1 MIAEVGTPELI
12 ESLKSFFGFDK
23 FKGTQEKIVKSI
35 LASKDTFVIMP
46 TGGGK
51 SLCYQLPAIL
61 NEGTAIIVSPLIALM
76 KNQVDAIRG
85 FSDQDGIAHFLNSS
99 LNKAD
104 TLKVKKDV
112 TEGKTK
118 LLYVA
123 PETLTKE
130 DNLAFFKEFKISFFA
145 IDEAHCIS
153 EWGHDFRPEYRRLRP
168 LIDSLGDNIPVMAL
182 TATATP
188 KVQQDIQKNLGMQN
202 ANVFKSSFNRSN
214 LYYEVRPKQNVIKE
228 IIKYVKQNAGKS
240 GIIYCLSRKKV
251 EEVANVLK
259 VNGVKA
265 SAYHA
270 GLDAKERA
278 KTQDGF
284 LMEELDVIVA
294 TIAFGMGIDKPDVRY
309 VIHHDIP
316 KSLEGYYQ
324 ETGRAGRDGGEG
336 NCVTFYSYD
345 DIVKLEKFMKDK
357 PVAEQEIGKQMLAE
371 TSSFA
376 ETSSCRR
383 KFILH
388 YFGEEFEEKKCNEMC
403 DNCRH
408 PKQKFEAKEDLELVL
423 EAAVE
428 MKEKHKLR
436 DVINVLMSTMT
447 ATAKSYK
454 HNTLES
460 WGKGIEDDKEER
472 FWQAIIRQAIVNGYL
487 IKDIENY
494 GLLRVSDKGHAFL
507 KKPHSIKFTRDHD
520 YSNADRDEDD
530 AMIGGKGAAASDEVL
545 FGMLKDL
552 VKKIAKAK
560 NLPPYVIFQETSLEE
575 MAIQYPITNE
585 EMTKISGVGA
595 GKAAKYGKPFVDL
608 IKKYVDENE
617 IERPMDMVIKSV
629 VNKSGLKVY
638 IIQNIDRK
646 VGLKE
651 MAKSKNITLDE
662 LIAEIE
668 TIVQSGTKVNLN
680 YYIND
685 NIDEE
690 KQDEVLEYFK
700 ESTSDDIDA
709 AMKELGG
716 DEYTEQELRIM
727 RIKFYS
733 EFGN

>member
-1 MIAEVGTPELI
+1 MFAEVETQELLDT
-12 ESLKSFFGFDK
+12 LKSFFGFDK
-23 FKGTQEKIVKSI
+23 FKGNQEKIIKSI
-35 LASKDTFVIMP
+35 LNRKDTFVIMP

-112 TEGKTK
+112 TSGKTK

-130 DNLAFFKEFKISFFA
+130 DNLAFFREFKISFFA

-168 LIDSLGDNIPVMAL
+168 LIDSLGVNIPVMAL

-188 KVQQDIQKNLGMQN
+188 KVQQDIQKNLGMLN
-202 ANVFKSSFNRSN
+202 ANLFKSSFNRPN

-228 IIKYVKQNAGKS
+228 IIKYVKQNTGKS

-278 KTQDGF
+278 KTQDNF
-284 LMEELDVIVA
+284 LMEDLDVIVA

-324 ETGRAGRDGGEG
+324 ETGRAGRDGAEG

-345 DIVKLEKFMKDK
+345 DIMKLEKFMKDK

-388 YFGEEFEEKKCNEMC
+388 YFGEEFEEKKCGEMC

-408 PKQKFEAKEDLELVL
+408 PKQKFEAKDDLELVL
-423 EAAVE
+423 ECVLE
-428 MKEKHKLR
+428 IKEKHKLR
-436 DVINVLMSTMT
+436 DVINVLMSTLT

-454 HNTLES
+454 HNLLES
-460 WGKGIEDDKEER
+460 WGKGIEDDKEEKY
-472 FWQAIIRQAIVNGYL
+472 WQAIVRQANVNGFL
-487 IKDIENY
+487 IKDIEQY
-494 GLLRVSDKGHAFL
+494 GVLKLSDKGHAFL

-520 YSNADRDEDD
+520 FSNTDKDEDEFL
-530 AMIGGKGAAASDEVL
+530 AGGKGAGASDEVL
-545 FGMLKDL
+545 FAMLKDL
-552 VKKIAKAK
+552 VKKTAKAK

-575 MAIQYPITNE
+575 MAIQYPITTD
-585 EMTKISGVGA
+585 EMTKISGVGS
-595 GKAAKYGKPFVDL
+595 GKALKYGKPFVEL
-608 IKKYVDENE
+608 IKKYVEENE
-617 IERPMDMVIKSV
+617 IERPSDMVIKSV
-629 VNKSGLKVY
+629 ANKSVQKVY
-638 IIQNIDRK
+638 FIQNIDRK
-646 VGLKE
+646 VSLKD
-651 MAKSKNITLDE
+651 MAKSKNISLDE
-662 LIAEIE
+662 LLTEIE
-668 TIVQSGTKVNLN
+668 TIVASGTKVNIN
-680 YYIND
+680 YYID
-685 NIDEE
+685 EIMDEE
-690 KQDEVLEYFK
+690 KQDEVMDYFK
-700 ESTSDDIDA
+700 ESSTDSIEVA
-709 AMKELGG
+709 LKELGG
-716 DEYTEQELRIM
+716 EDYTDQELRIM